1 MTDLDARLREHAARW
16 RAEQDEDTPRA
27 VTTAQQAL
35 AALVEPPRRSPPR
48 RRTVLAVA
56 ASVAAVGVIGAVT
69 ATLTHP
75 SARGVV
81 AAWVPPT
88 PPAQSAA
95 GAPSTV
101 AGLTWTSMDGHVI
114 VAPPARFLG
123 PLTRAKNYPALGISL
138 TPPPP
143 TPAPALTAHDAYTR
157 CASTLACTVDS
168 AGPSISLAVVTTTNN
183 NLRDVP
189 TLAYVLIW
197 AAVPCTGDNNA
208 PPAPGAPPA
217 PTTNTT
223 CISVG
228 LVNALTGQS
237 LGSGSTNAPGG

>member
-16 RAEQDEDTPRA
+16 REQQDEDTPRA

-35 AALVEPPRRSPPR
+35 AALVEPPRRTPQR

-56 ASVAAVGVIGAVT
+56 ASVAAVGVVGAVT
-69 ATLTHP
+69 AVLTHSP
-75 SARGVV
+75 ARGV
-81 AAWVPPT
+81 AAAAVPST
-88 PPAQSAA
+88 SPAQSAA
-95 GAPSTV
+95 GTPSTV
-101 AGLTWTSMDGHVI
+101 AGLTWTNLNGHVI

-138 TPPPP
+138 TPPPA
-143 TPAPALTAHDAYTR
+143 TPAPVLTAHDAYTR

-168 AGPSISLAVVTTTNN
+168 GGPSILLAVVTTTNN

-189 TLAYVLIW
+189 TLAYVLEWSGI
-197 AAVPCTGDNNA
+197 PC
-208 PPAPGAPPA
+208 GAPAGGVPA
-217 PTTNTT
+217 VATTPAAK

-228 LVNALTGQS
+228 LVNATTGQS
-237 LGSGSTNAPGG
+237 LGSGSTNVPGG